1 MKPNQKYS
9 RVPIM
14 RDYGAVIVTKGKLA
28 LIAVVTVGVVL
39 IFALDGTRTSLDQIA
54 FSEMF
59 SRQQSVR

>member
-1 MKPNQKYS
+1 
-9 RVPIM
+9 M